1 MYDTPLTLRSQ
12 HWSKDNAGNIDD
24 TTTDKTVLCEVKSV
38 RQSEFYQSMANG
50 LKPELMV
57 EIADYRDY
65 NNEQLAVVGGVV
77 YRVLRTY
84 KKHTTLEIVLY
95 GGVIEDGNA

>member
-1 MYDTPLTLRSQ
+1 MYDTPLTLRSEY
-12 HWSKDNAGNIDD
+12 WDKDNAGNIENA
-24 TTTDKTVLCEVKSV
+24 TADKTVLCEVKSV

-65 NNEQLAVVGGVV
+65 NNEQLAVVGNVV

-84 KKHTTLEIVLY
+84 KKKTILEIVLY
-95 GGVIEDGNA
+95 GGVIDADA

>member
-1 MYDTPLTLRSQ
+1 MYDTPLTLRSEY
-12 HWSKDNAGNIDD
+12 WDKDYAGNIENAIA
-24 TTTDKTVLCEVKSV
+24 DKTVLCEVKSV

-65 NNEQLAVVGGVV
+65 NNEQLAVVGNVV

-95 GGVIEDGNA
+95 GGVIKDADT

>member
-1 MYDTPLTLRSQ
+1 MYDTPLILRRQ
-12 HWSKDNAGNIDD
+12 TWSKDAAGNISD
-24 TTTDKTVLCEVKSV
+24 TDSDRTILCEVKSV

-65 NNEQLAVVGGVV
+65 NDEKLAVVGGVV

-95 GGVIEDGNA
+95 GGVIDADA